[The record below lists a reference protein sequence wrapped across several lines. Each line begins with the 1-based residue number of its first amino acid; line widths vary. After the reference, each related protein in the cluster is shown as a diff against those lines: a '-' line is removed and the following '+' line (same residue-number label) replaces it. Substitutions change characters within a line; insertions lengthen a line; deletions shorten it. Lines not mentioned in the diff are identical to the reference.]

1 MSPNGRGRIL
11 LISYHYG
18 PNCETGGFRWTAMVP
33 DLVAAGW
40 SFDVITLARPAH
52 RPPPHSSRAPAAD
65 AVEVFTLPAVAWPES
80 LIEVLVGRARSALPS
95 PRRPEHGNGTR
106 PESVSLDDVAVW
118 SPDTSV
124 PLRSRLARLVY
135 GTAQELSAWLWARR
149 AAKLGRRLA
158 RHRDYDAV
166 IVSTPPNLHHLAGV
180 WISRRTGIPYIADY
194 RDPWIA
200 GLGPLESYYTPAYR
214 AAGRIW
220 ERRSQRSARLVIH
233 NTPRA
238 MREAA
243 AAYGR
248 VSERTA
254 IPNGYEPGAPAD
266 EPDADTFIVALTGW
280 VHPFMDLR
288 VLFRACSRFLDRTP
302 GAREHFRLH
311 LMGTPETFGGV
322 PVGAMAAAA
331 GLGDLVVWESRA
343 SRAEAL
349 RLQQRAAVLAAF
361 DWLHDA
367 AVVMKFYDYV
377 QMRGALLLIGSP
389 AGALAEAAGR
399 MNIPVI
405 APGDDAGIDRVLDT
419 AYRRWR
425 QRDYGKPNDA
435 DGIFQRRHRSRE
447 LDAALLHTV
456 GRSGSIGHPDV
467 RASTQP
473 AGRRP

>member
-106 PESVSLDDVAVW
+106 PESVSLDDVGVW

-194 RDPWIA
+194 RDRP
-200 GLGPLESYYTPAYR
+200 EH
-214 AAGRIW
+214 
-220 ERRSQRSARLVIH
+220 ERPRDAHALLFVRRGGSTTDSLALCRSALRGAAPSNPPRQPPTGLRL
-233 NTPRA
+233 
-238 MREAA
+238 
-243 AAYGR
+243 
-248 VSERTA
+248 
-254 IPNGYEPGAPAD
+254 
-266 EPDADTFIVALTGW
+266 
-280 VHPFMDLR
+280 
-288 VLFRACSRFLDRTP
+288 ACSIP
-302 GAREHFRLH
+302 GLNR
-311 LMGTPETFGGV
+311 
-322 PVGAMAAAA
+322 
-331 GLGDLVVWESRA
+331 
-343 SRAEAL
+343 
-349 RLQQRAAVLAAF
+349 
-361 DWLHDA
+361 
-367 AVVMKFYDYV
+367 
-377 QMRGALLLIGSP
+377 
-389 AGALAEAAGR
+389 
-399 MNIPVI
+399 
-405 APGDDAGIDRVLDT
+405 
-419 AYRRWR
+419 
-425 QRDYGKPNDA
+425 
-435 DGIFQRRHRSRE
+435 
-447 LDAALLHTV
+447 
-456 GRSGSIGHPDV
+456 
-467 RASTQP
+467 
-473 AGRRP
+473 